1 LQAVHFLGDR
11 CEYTVTLG
19 LDTRVL
25 VSPASQQ
32 LSAGDKIF
40 LQLKPEAMT
49 LWPREAAV
57 QI

>member
-1 LQAVHFLGDR
+1 
-11 CEYTVTLG
+11 
-19 LDTRVL
+19 VL